1 MEDKTTN
8 GLKEQRERRK
18 RVNRI
23 KTGIILTL
31 VIWMLASMILT
42 ITLLCRV
49 FSLQK
54 QIDKLTAASM
64 LTSEVQQ
71 GENQANRQENIGTEL
86 EPETDRPMQNTQ
98 SGDNTP
104 VVSIAAND
112 ENNRAQEGDTHKVYL
127 TFDDGPSSNTAE
139 ILDLLAQYNVKA
151 TFFVVGKTDEES
163 VAMYKRIVE
172 EGHTLGMHSYSH
184 KYSVIYDSLENFSED
199 FTQIQNYLYDV
210 TGTDCI
216 YYRFPGGSSNKVSNT
231 DMNEFIGYLNDQG
244 VTYFDWNVASG
255 DATSQAY
262 TAQDLVDNVM
272 QDVVKYK
279 TSVVLMHDA
288 DNKDKTV
295 EALGMILE
303 QLKEQG
309 AEVLP
314 IDSDTAVVQ
323 HISADTAQ

>member
-23 KTGIILTL
+23 KTGIILTI
-31 VIWMLASMILT
+31 VIWMLVSMILT
-42 ITLLCRV
+42 VTLLCRV

-64 LTSEVQQ
+64 LSSVVEQ

-86 EPETDRPMQNTQ
+86 APETNRPVKDEQ
-98 SGDNTP
+98 DNNLN
-104 VVSIAAND
+104 VVSVAAND
-112 ENNRAQEGDTHKVYL
+112 ESNRAQDGETHKVYL

-184 KYSVIYDSLENFSED
+184 KYSMIYDSLDNFTAD

-210 TGTDCI
+210 TGVDCV

-231 DMNEFIGYLNDQG
+231 DMAEFIGYLNDQG

-303 QLKEQG
+303 QLQEQG

-314 IDSDTAVVQ
+314 IDSDTAVIQ
-323 HISADTAQ
+323 HISADVAQ

>member
-1 MEDKTTN
+1 
-8 GLKEQRERRK
+8 
-18 RVNRI
+18 
-23 KTGIILTL
+23 
-31 VIWMLASMILT
+31 
-42 ITLLCRV
+42 
-49 FSLQK
+49 
-54 QIDKLTAASM
+54 
-64 LTSEVQQ
+64 
-71 GENQANRQENIGTEL
+71 ENIGTEL
-86 EPETDRPMQNTQ
+86 APEPNRPVKDEQ
-98 SGDNTP
+98 DNNLN
-104 VVSIAAND
+104 VVSVAAND
-112 ENNRAQEGDTHKVYL
+112 ESNRAQDGETHKVYL

-184 KYSVIYDSLENFSED
+184 KYSMIYDSLDNFTAD

-210 TGTDCI
+210 TGVDCV

-231 DMNEFIGYLNDQG
+231 DMAEFIGYLNDQG

-303 QLKEQG
+303 QLQEQG

-314 IDSDTAVVQ
+314 IDSDTAVIQ
-323 HISADTAQ
+323 HISADVAQ

>member
-23 KTGIILTL
+23 KTGIILTML
-31 VIWMLASMILT
+31 IWMLASMIL
-42 ITLLCRV
+42 IVTLLCRV

-64 LTSEVQQ
+64 LSSVVEQ
-71 GENQANRQENIGTEL
+71 GENQANRQEHIGTEL
-86 EPETDRPMQNTQ
+86 APETNRPVQDDP
-98 SGDNTP
+98 DNSMN
-104 VVSIAAND
+104 VVSVAAND
-112 ENNRAQEGDTHKVYL
+112 ESNRAQDGETHKVYL

-139 ILDLLAQYNVKA
+139 ILDLLAQYDVKA

-184 KYSVIYDSLENFSED
+184 KYSVIYDSLENFTDD

-210 TGTDCI
+210 TGVDCV

-231 DMNEFIGYLNDQG
+231 DMSEFIGYLNGQG

-314 IDSDTAVVQ
+314 IDSDTAVIQ
-323 HISADTAQ
+323 HISADIAQ